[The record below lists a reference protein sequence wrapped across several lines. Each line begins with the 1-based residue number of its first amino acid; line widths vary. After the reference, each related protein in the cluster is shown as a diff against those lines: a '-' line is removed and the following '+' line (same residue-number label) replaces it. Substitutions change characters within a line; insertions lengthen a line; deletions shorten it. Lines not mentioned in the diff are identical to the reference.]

1 MAKKKEGRESGK
13 KLRGFTG
20 ECDLDGGYESPI
32 KTFHDISFKNIQSLV
47 AASRYVQTLIILTVI
62 GIFLRFYNLGFN
74 SLWLDEASTYTISV
88 KSFADIWQ
96 VTASGEFNPPLFY
109 WIEHIMLMFGNNEV
123 ILRFIPALL
132 GVLTIPL
139 FYLIGKEFL
148 DRNAGIIAAAVCT
161 VSPFLIYYSQEARAY
176 MMMLFFVALATIFF
190 LRAMKSGSLIRWVL
204 FGIFSALAF
213 WSHFYAFVMI
223 AALVL
228 CALIEWAPRI
238 QTQLKNLT
246 MLVAG
251 VIVFVVLSLP
261 LIIVTLQLFVL
272 RTSSAPT
279 YGIQG
284 LGIIL
289 ETFIQVAG
297 MNEIAM
303 CLLVALFIVGI
314 IQAFRIGKNKGIFL
328 VLITVLTFVISYILS
343 FRMPMLPR
351 YLIFLSIVLF
361 LGIAVS
367 YRLVYSLWNTR
378 AVVYGF
384 IVVLFVISAPVL
396 AGYYSGY
403 FFPKEDWRGF
413 SAALQEKT
421 LPGDLVVSVPG
432 YVAQPL
438 DYYYSSTKAQTKESG
453 ATTAAD
459 LENIS
464 SENGNSTIYYVVTGD
479 ISAADPNGDAV
490 MWLKNNTRLV
500 GTDATQAIYLF
511 TKS

>member
-1 MAKKKEGRESGK
+1 MQ
-13 KLRGFTG
+13 GFTG
-20 ECDLDGGYESPI
+20 ECDLDGGYVSPI
-32 KTFHDISFKNIQSLV
+32 KTFHDLSFKNIQSLV

-109 WIEHIMLMFGNNEV
+109 WVEHVMLMLGNNEV

-148 DRNAGIIAAAVCT
+148 DRNAGIIAAAACT

-190 LRAMKSGSLIRWVL
+190 LQGHEIREPDPLGSLWCFL
-204 FGIFSALAF
+204 SAGLLVALLRVRDDCGV
-213 WSHFYAFVMI
+213 WSS
-223 AALVL
+223 LR
-228 CALIEWAPRI
+228 LIEWAPRI
-238 QTQLKNLT
+238 RTELKNLK

-261 LIIVTLQLFVL
+261 LIIVTLQLFVI

-289 ETFIQVAG
+289 ETFIQVSG

-303 CLLVALFIVGI
+303 FLLVALFIVGI

-343 FRMPMLPR
+343 FKMPMLPR
-351 YLIFLSIVLF
+351 YLIFLSIVFF

-367 YRLVYSLWNTR
+367 YRVVYSLWNTR

-403 FFPKEDWRGF
+403 SKEDWRGF
-413 SAALQEKT
+413 SATLQEKT
-421 LPGDLVVSVPG
+421 FP
-432 YVAQPL
+432 
-438 DYYYSSTKAQTKESG
+438 
-453 ATTAAD
+453 
-459 LENIS
+459 
-464 SENGNSTIYYVVTGD
+464 
-479 ISAADPNGDAV
+479 GDAV
-490 MWLKNNTRLV
+490 VCCSRLHCP
-500 GTDATQAIYLF
+500 A
-511 TKS
+511 S

>member
-13 KLRGFTG
+13 KQDFTG
-20 ECDLDGGYESPI
+20 ECDLDGGFVSPI
-32 KTFHDISFKNIQSLV
+32 KTVRDLSLKNIQSLV
-47 AASRYVQTLIILTVI
+47 TASRYFQSLIVLMVI
-62 GIFLRFYNLGFN
+62 GLFLRFYNLGFN

-88 KSFADIWQ
+88 KSFAGIWQ

-109 WIEHIMLMFGNNEV
+109 WAEHVMLMLGNNEV

-148 DRNAGIIAAAVCT
+148 DRNAGIIAAAACT

-190 LRAMKSGSLIRWVL
+190 LRAMKSGSLIHWIL
-204 FGIFSALAF
+204 FGVFSALAF

-228 CALIEWAPRI
+228 YALIEWAPRI
-238 QTQLKNLT
+238 RTELANLR

-251 VIVFVVLSLP
+251 IIVFVVLSLP

-297 MNEIAM
+297 MNDIAM
-303 CLLVALFIVGI
+303 YLLVALFIVGI

-343 FRMPMLPR
+343 FKMPMLPR
-351 YLIFLSIVLF
+351 YLIFLSIVFF

-367 YRLVYSLWNTR
+367 YRVVYSLWNTR

-384 IVVLFVISAPVL
+384 IILLFVISAPVL
-396 AGYYSGY
+396 AGYYSG
-403 FFPKEDWRGF
+403 FSKEDWRGF
-413 SAALQEKT
+413 SATLQQKT
-421 LPGDLVVSVPG
+421 LPGDVVISVPG
-432 YVAQPL
+432 YISQPL
-438 DYYYSSTKAQTKESG
+438 DYYYSSTKAQTKEYRRNDRG
-453 ATTAAD
+453 RP
-459 LENIS
+459 
-464 SENGNSTIYYVVTGD
+464 GPGYH
-479 ISAADPNGDAV
+479 
-490 MWLKNNTRLV
+490 
-500 GTDATQAIYLF
+500 
-511 TKS
+511 

>member
-1 MAKKKEGRESGK
+1 MVKKKEGRVSGK
-13 KLRGFTG
+13 KQGFTG
-20 ECDLDGGYESPI
+20 ECDLDGGYVSPI
-32 KTFHDISFKNIQSLV
+32 KTFRDLSLKNIQSLV
-47 AASRYVQTLIILTVI
+47 IGSRYVQSLIVLMVL
-62 GIFLRFYNLGFN
+62 GLFLRFYNLGFN

-109 WIEHIMLMFGNNEV
+109 WAEHVMLMLGNNEV

-148 DRNAGIIAAAVCT
+148 DRNAGIIAAAACT

-190 LRAMKSGSLIRWVL
+190 LRAMKSGNLIHWIL
-204 FGIFSALAF
+204 FGVFSALAF

-238 QTQLKNLT
+238 RTELANLK

-251 VIVFVVLSLP
+251 IVVFVVLSLP

-284 LGIIL
+284 LGIIF

-297 MNEIAM
+297 MNDIAM
-303 CLLVALFIVGI
+303 YLLVALFIVGI

-343 FRMPMLPR
+343 FKMPMLPR
-351 YLIFLSIVLF
+351 YLIFLSIVFF

-367 YRLVYSLWNTR
+367 YRAVYSLWNTKT
-378 AVVYGF
+378 VVYGF
-384 IVVLFVISAPVL
+384 IVVLFLISVSVL
-396 AGYYSGY
+396 VQMGYYSGY
-403 FFPKEDWRGF
+403 SKEDWRGF
-413 SAALQEKT
+413 SATLQQKT
-421 LPGDLVVSVPG
+421 MPGDVVVSVPG
-432 YVAQPL
+432 YISQPL
-438 DYYYSSTKAQTKESG
+438 DYYYSSTKAQTKELG

-459 LENIS
+459 LGNIS
-464 SENGNSTIYYVVTGD
+464 SQNGNSTIYYVVTGD
-479 ISAADPNGDAV
+479 INAADPKGDAV

-500 GTDATQAIYLF
+500 GADATQAIYLF

>member
-20 ECDLDGGYESPI
+20 ECDLDWGYESPI
-32 KTFHDISFKNIQSLV
+32 KTFHDITLNNIQSLII
-47 AASRYVQTLIILTVI
+47 ASRYVQALIALTVI

-109 WIEHIMLMFGNNEV
+109 WVEHVMLMFGNIEV

-148 DRNAGIIAAAVCT
+148 DRNAGIIAAAACT

-190 LRAMKSGSLIRWVL
+190 LRAMKSGSLIHWVL
-204 FGIFSALAF
+204 FGVFSALAF

-238 QTQLKNLT
+238 RTELTNLK

-251 VIVFVVLSLP
+251 IIVFVVLSAP

-284 LGIIL
+284 LGIIF

-303 CLLVALFIVGI
+303 FLLVALFIVGI

-343 FRMPMLPR
+343 FKMPMLPR

-384 IVVLFVISAPVL
+384 IIVFFVISAPVL
-396 AGYYSGY
+396 TGYYSGY
-403 FFPKEDWRGF
+403 SKEDWRGF
-413 SAALQEKT
+413 SATLQQKT
-421 LPGDLVVSVPG
+421 MPGDIVISVPG
-432 YVAQPL
+432 YIAQPL
-438 DYYYSSTKAQTKESG
+438 DYYYSSAKAQTKESG

-464 SENGNSTIYYVVTGD
+464 YENGNRTIYYVVTGD
-479 ISAADPNGDAV
+479 ISAADPNGDAIA
-490 MWLKNNTRLV
+490 WLKNNTQLV
-500 GTDATQAIYLF
+500 GTDATQSIYLF

>member
-1 MAKKKEGRESGK
+1 MVKKKEGREPGK
-13 KLRGFTG
+13 KSGVVG
-20 ECDLDGGYESPI
+20 ECDLDGGYASPI
-32 KTFHDISFKNIQSLV
+32 KTFRDLSIENIKSLI
-47 AASRYVQTLIILTVI
+47 AASRYIQTLIVLTVI
-62 GIFLRFYNLGFN
+62 GFFLRFCNLGYN
-74 SLWLDEASTYTISV
+74 SLWLDEATTYSISI

-109 WIEHIMLMFGNNEV
+109 WAEHVMLMLGNNEF

-148 DRNAGIIAAAVCT
+148 DRNVGIIAAAACT

-190 LRAMKSGSLIRWVL
+190 LQAMKSGSLMHWIL
-204 FGIFSALAF
+204 FGVSSALAF
-213 WSHFYAFVMI
+213 WAHFYAFVMI

-228 CALIEWAPRI
+228 CALLEWAPRI
-238 QTQLKNLT
+238 RTELTNLK

-251 VIVFVVLSLP
+251 IIVFMVLSLP

-284 LGIIL
+284 LGIIF

-297 MNEIAM
+297 MNNIVM
-303 CLLVALFIVGI
+303 YLLVALFIVGI
-314 IQAFRIGKNKGIFL
+314 LQAFRIGKNKGIFL

-343 FRMPMLPR
+343 FKMPMLPR
-351 YLIFLSIVLF
+351 YLIFLSIVFF

-367 YRLVYSLWNTR
+367 YRLVYSLWNTK

-403 FFPKEDWRGF
+403 SKEDWRGF
-413 SAALQEKT
+413 SAALQQKT
-421 LPGDLVVSVPG
+421 MPGDLVVSVPG
-432 YVAQPL
+432 YISQPL
-438 DYYYSSTKAQTKESG
+438 DYYYSSTKTQTKESG

-464 SENGNSTIYYVVTGD
+464 SDSGNSSIYYVVTGD

-490 MWLKNNTRLV
+490 MWLKNNTQFV

>member
-1 MAKKKEGRESGK
+1 MAKKKEGREPGK
-13 KLRGFTG
+13 KQGFIG
-20 ECDLDGGYESPI
+20 MCDLDGGYVSPI
-32 KTFHDISFKNIQSLV
+32 KTFRDISLKNIQSLV
-47 AASRYVQTLIILTVI
+47 AASRYVQTLIFLTVI
-62 GIFLRFYNLGFN
+62 GLFLRFYNLGFN

-109 WIEHIMLMFGNNEV
+109 WAEHVMLMLGNNEI

-148 DRNAGIIAAAVCT
+148 DRNAGLIAASACAF
-161 VSPFLIYYSQEARAY
+161 SPFLIYYSQEARAY
-176 MMMLFFVALATIFF
+176 MMMLFFIALATVFF
-190 LRAMKSGSLIRWVL
+190 LKAMKSGSLTHWIL
-204 FGIFSALAF
+204 FGVFSALAF
-213 WSHFYAFVMI
+213 WAHFYAFVMI

-228 CALIEWAPRI
+228 YALIEWAPRI
-238 QTQLKNLT
+238 QTELTNLK
-246 MLVAG
+246 MLVSG
-251 VIVFVVLSLP
+251 VVVFVVLSLP

-289 ETFIQVAG
+289 ETFSQISG
-297 MNEIAM
+297 MNDIAM
-303 CLLVALFIVGI
+303 YLLVALFVVGI
-314 IQAFRIGKNKGIFL
+314 IQAFYIGKNKAIFL

-343 FRMPMLPR
+343 FKMPMLPR
-351 YLIFLSIVLF
+351 YLIFLSIVF
-361 LGIAVS
+361 FIGIAIS
-367 YRLVYSLWNTR
+367 YRAVYSLWNTR

-403 FFPKEDWRGF
+403 SKEDWRGF
-413 SAALQEKT
+413 SATLQQKT
-421 LPGDLVVSVPG
+421 MPGDIVVSVPG
-432 YVAQPL
+432 YISQPL
-438 DYYYSSTKAQTKESG
+438 DYYYSSTKAQTKEYG

-459 LENIS
+459 LEKIS
-464 SENGNSTIYYVVTGD
+464 SQSGNSTIYYVVTGD
-479 ISAADPNGDAV
+479 ISAADPSGDAV
-490 MWLKNNTRLV
+490 AWLKNNTQLI
-500 GTDATQAIYLF
+500 GTDVTNAIYLF

>member
-1 MAKKKEGRESGK
+1 MAKKKEGREAGK
-13 KLRGFTG
+13 KQNVAG
-20 ECDLDGGYESPI
+20 ECDLDGGYASPI
-32 KTFHDISFKNIQSLV
+32 KTFRDLSIENIKSLIS
-47 AASRYVQTLIILTVI
+47 ASRYIQTLIVLTII
-62 GIFLRFYNLGFN
+62 GFFLRFYNLGYN
-74 SLWLDEASTYTISV
+74 SLWLDEASTYSISI

-109 WIEHIMLMFGNNEV
+109 WAEHVMLMLGNNEF

-148 DRNAGIIAAAVCT
+148 DRNAGIIAAAACT

-176 MMMLFFVALATIFF
+176 MMMLFFIALATFFF
-190 LRAMKSGSLIRWVL
+190 LRAMKSCSLAHWAL
-204 FGIFSALAF
+204 FGVFSALAF
-213 WSHFYAFVMI
+213 WAHFYALVMI
-223 AALVL
+223 GTLVL
-228 CALIEWAPRI
+228 CALVEWAPHIRSE
-238 QTQLKNLT
+238 LANLT

-251 VIVFVVLSLP
+251 IIVFVALSLP

-284 LGIIL
+284 LGIIF

-297 MNEIAM
+297 MNDIAM
-303 CLLVALFIVGI
+303 YLLVALFIVGI
-314 IQAFRIGKNKGIFL
+314 LQAFRIGKNKGIFL

-343 FRMPMLPR
+343 FKMPMLPR
-351 YLIFLSIVLF
+351 YLIFLSIVFF

-367 YRLVYSLWNTR
+367 YQLVYSLWNTK

-403 FFPKEDWRGF
+403 SKEDWRGF
-413 SAALQEKT
+413 SEALQQKAS
-421 LPGDLVVSVPG
+421 PGDVVVAVPG
-432 YVAQPL
+432 YISQPL
-438 DYYYSSTKAQTKESG
+438 DYYYSSTRADTREFR
-453 ATTAAD
+453 ATTSQD
-459 LENIS
+459 LEKIYS
-464 SENGNSTIYYVVTGD
+464 QKGNSTMYFVVTGD
-479 ISAADPNGDAV
+479 ISAADPDGDALA
-490 MWLKNNTRLV
+490 WLQNNTRLA
-500 GTDATQAIYLF
+500 GQDTGIYLF
-511 TKS
+511 TSP

>member
-1 MAKKKEGRESGK
+1 MAKKKEGQKPGK
-13 KLRGFTG
+13 KQGFIG
-20 ECDLDGGYESPI
+20 ECDLDGGYTSPI
-32 KTFHDISFKNIQSLV
+32 KTFHDISLNNIQSLI
-47 AASRYVQTLIILTVI
+47 AASRYVQTLIVLMVI

-74 SLWLDEASTYTISV
+74 SLWLDEATTYNISLR
-88 KSFADIWQ
+88 SFAGIWQ

-109 WIEHIMLMFGNNEV
+109 WIEHVMLMLGNNEI

-148 DRNAGIIAAAVCT
+148 DRNAGIIAATACT

-190 LRAMKSGSLIRWVL
+190 LRAMKSGSLIHWVL

-213 WSHFYAFVMI
+213 WAHFYAFVMI

-228 CALIEWAPRI
+228 CALIEWAPHIR
-238 QTQLKNLT
+238 TELKNIR

-251 VIVFVVLSLP
+251 ILVFVVLSLP

-289 ETFIQVAG
+289 ETFSQISG
-297 MNEIAM
+297 FSDIAM
-303 CLLVALFIVGI
+303 YLLMALFIVGI
-314 IQAFRIGKNKGIFL
+314 IQAFRIEKNKGIFL
-328 VLITVLTFVISYILS
+328 VLITVLTFVISHILS
-343 FRMPMLPR
+343 FKMPMEPR
-351 YLIFLSIVLF
+351 YLIFLSIVFF

-367 YRLVYSLWNTR
+367 YRLVYSLWNTK

-384 IVVLFVISAPVL
+384 IVVLFVINAPVL

-403 FFPKEDWRGF
+403 SKEDWRGF
-413 SAALQEKT
+413 SAALQQKT
-421 LPGDLVVSVPG
+421 MPGDLVVSVPG
-432 YVAQPL
+432 YIAQPL
-438 DYYYSSTKAQTKESG
+438 DYYYSSTKAQTKEYG

-459 LENIS
+459 LGNIS
-464 SENGNSTIYYVVTGD
+464 SESGNSTIYYVITLGD
-479 ISAADPNGDAV
+479 ISAADPNGDAIA
-490 MWLKNNTRLV
+490 WLKNNTQLIS
-500 GTDATQAIYLF
+500 TDVTNTIYLLK
-511 TKS
+511 KS

>member
-62 GIFLRFYNLGFN
+62 GLFLRFYNLGFN

-109 WIEHIMLMFGNNEV
+109 WIEHVMLMFGNNEV

-148 DRNAGIIAAAVCT
+148 DRNAGIIAAAACT

-176 MMMLFFVALATIFF
+176 TMMLFFVALATIFF
-190 LRAMKSGSLIRWVL
+190 LKAMKSGRLIHWVL

-238 QTQLKNLT
+238 RTELKNLE

-251 VIVFVVLSLP
+251 IIVFVVLSLP

-284 LGIIL
+284 LDLIP
-289 ETFIQVAG
+289 ETFNQISG
-297 MNEIAM
+297 FNNIAM
-303 CLLVALFIVGI
+303 FVLVALFVIGI
-314 IQAFRIGKNKGIFL
+314 IQAFFVEKNKGIFL
-328 VLITVLTFVISYILS
+328 VLLTILTFVVSYILS
-343 FRMPMLPR
+343 FKMPMEPR
-351 YLIFLSIVLF
+351 YLIFLTIVF
-361 LGIAVS
+361 FIGIAVS
-367 YRLVYSLWNTR
+367 YRVIYSLWDNK

-384 IVVLFVISAPVL
+384 IVVLFVISVSVL
-396 AGYYSGY
+396 VQMGYYSGY
-403 FFPKEDWRGF
+403 SKDDWRGF
-413 SAALQEKT
+413 SEALQEKAS
-421 LPGDLVVSVPG
+421 PGDIVVSVPG
-432 YVAQPL
+432 YIAQPL
-438 DYYYSSTKAQTKESG
+438 DYYYSSVKGNTREYG
-453 ATTAAD
+453 ATTSQD
-459 LENIS
+459 LEKIYS
-464 SENGNSTIYYVVTGD
+464 LKGNSTMYFVVTQD
-479 ISAADPNGDAV
+479 IGAADPNGDALT
-490 MWLKNNTRLV
+490 WLKNNTRFA
-500 GTDATQAIYLF
+500 GQDTGIYLF
-511 TKS
+511 MSP

>member
-13 KLRGFTG
+13 KQGFTG

-32 KTFHDISFKNIQSLV
+32 KTFHDITLRNIQSLV
-47 AASRYVQTLIILTVI
+47 VVSRYVQTLIVLTVI

-74 SLWLDEASTYTISV
+74 SLWLDEASTYTISA

-109 WIEHIMLMFGNNEV
+109 WIEHFMLMFGNNEV

-148 DRNAGIIAAAVCT
+148 DRNAGIIAAAACT

-176 MMMLFFVALATIFF
+176 MMMLFFVAIATIFF
-190 LRAMKSGSLIRWVL
+190 LKAMKSGSLAHWVL
-204 FGIFSALAF
+204 FGVFSALAF

-238 QTQLKNLT
+238 RTELTNLRR
-246 MLVAG
+246 LVAG
-251 VIVFVVLSLP
+251 IIVFVVLSLP

-284 LGIIL
+284 LGIIF

-297 MNEIAM
+297 MNDVAM
-303 CLLVALFIVGI
+303 YLLVALFIIGI

-328 VLITVLTFVISYILS
+328 VLITVLTFVISFILS
-343 FRMPMLPR
+343 FKMPMLPR
-351 YLIFLSIVLF
+351 YLIFLSIILF
-361 LGIAVS
+361 LGIAIS

-403 FFPKEDWRGF
+403 SKEDWRGF
-413 SAALQEKT
+413 STALQQKT
-421 LPGDLVVSVPG
+421 MPGDLVVSVPG
-432 YVAQPL
+432 YISQPL
-438 DYYYSSTKAQTKESG
+438 DYYYSSTKAQTKEYG

-459 LENIS
+459 LANIS

-479 ISAADPNGDAV
+479 ISAADPKGDAV
-490 MWLKNNTRLV
+490 VWLKNNTQLV

>member
-13 KLRGFTG
+13 KQIFTG

-32 KTFHDISFKNIQSLV
+32 KTFHDITLSNIQSLV
-47 AASRYVQTLIILTVI
+47 TASRYVQTLIVLTII

-109 WIEHIMLMFGNNEV
+109 WAEHIMLMLGNNEV

-148 DRNAGIIAAAVCT
+148 DRNAGIIAAAACT

-190 LRAMKSGSLIRWVL
+190 LRAMKSGSLIHWIL
-204 FGIFSALAF
+204 FGVFSALAF

-223 AALVL
+223 GALVL

-238 QTQLKNLT
+238 RTELTNLK

-251 VIVFVVLSLP
+251 IIVFVVLSLP

-284 LGIIL
+284 LGIIY

-297 MNEIAM
+297 MNDIAM
-303 CLLVALFIVGI
+303 YLLVALFIVGI
-314 IQAFRIGKNKGIFL
+314 LVAFRIGKNKGIFL

-343 FRMPMLPR
+343 FKMPMLPR
-351 YLIFLSIVLF
+351 YLIFLSILLF

-367 YRLVYSLWNTR
+367 YRLVYSLWNTK

-403 FFPKEDWRGF
+403 SKEDWRGF

-421 LPGDLVVSVPG
+421 MPGDLVVSVPG
-432 YVAQPL
+432 YISQPL
-438 DYYYSSTKAQTKESG
+438 DYYYSSTKAQTKELG

-459 LENIS
+459 LGNIS
-464 SENGNSTIYYVVTGD
+464 SESGNSTIYYVVTAD

-490 MWLKNNTRLV
+490 AWLKNNTQLV
-500 GTDATQAIYLF
+500 GTDATQSIYLF

>member
-1 MAKKKEGRESGK
+1 MAKKKEGREAGK
-13 KLRGFTG
+13 KQGFTG
-20 ECDLDGGYESPI
+20 ECDLDGGYESSI
-32 KTFHDISFKNIQSLV
+32 KTFHDITLKNIQSLV
-47 AASRYVQTLIILTVI
+47 TASRYIQTLIVLTVI

-109 WIEHIMLMFGNNEV
+109 WIEHVMLMLGNNEV

-148 DRNAGIIAAAVCT
+148 DRNAGIIAAAACT

-190 LRAMKSGSLIRWVL
+190 LKAMKSGSLIHWIL

-228 CALIEWAPRI
+228 YALIEWAPRI
-238 QTQLKNLT
+238 RTELANLK

-251 VIVFVVLSLP
+251 VGVFVLLSLP

-284 LGIIL
+284 LGIIT
-289 ETFIQVAG
+289 ETFSQISG
-297 MNEIAM
+297 MNDIAM
-303 CLLVALFIVGI
+303 YLLVALFVVGI

-343 FRMPMLPR
+343 FKMPMLPR
-351 YLIFLSIVLF
+351 YLIFLSIVFF

-367 YRLVYSLWNTR
+367 YRVVYSLWNTR

-384 IVVLFVISAPVL
+384 IILLFVISAPVL
-396 AGYYSGY
+396 AGYYSG
-403 FFPKEDWRGF
+403 FSKEDWRGF
-413 SAALQEKT
+413 SATLQQKT
-421 LPGDLVVSVPG
+421 LPGDVVISVPG
-432 YVAQPL
+432 YISQPL
-438 DYYYSSTKAQTKESG
+438 DYYYSSTKAQTKEYG

-459 LENIS
+459 LDRVTTES
-464 SENGNSTIYYVVTGD
+464 GNHTIYYVVTGD
-479 ISAADPNGDAV
+479 ISAADPAGDAV
-490 MWLKNNTRLV
+490 QWLKNNTTYV
-500 GTDATQAIYLF
+500 GSDATQLIYLF
-511 TKS
+511 TRS